1 LLGDRV
7 VLFKKIKRSKGVF
20 SPKTPRTPGGSI
32 KFNHGSFK
40 DFDRA
45 GSLDFP
51 ETPGQDVT
59 GGAPSGE
66 VTDAGVELGE
76 TRGDEIKKKK
86 KKKKKKKRFFI
97 WGESDEEEKEANA
110 AAARIQVNTL
120 RLTGVP
126 GA

>member
-1 LLGDRV
+1 V
-7 VLFKKIKRSKGVF
+7 V
-20 SPKTPRTPGGSI
+20 
-32 KFNHGSFK
+32 
-40 DFDRA
+40 
-45 GSLDFP
+45 
-51 ETPGQDVT
+51 
-59 GGAPSGE
+59 
-66 VTDAGVELGE
+66 DAGVELGE
-76 TRGDEIKKKK
+76 TRGDEIKKK